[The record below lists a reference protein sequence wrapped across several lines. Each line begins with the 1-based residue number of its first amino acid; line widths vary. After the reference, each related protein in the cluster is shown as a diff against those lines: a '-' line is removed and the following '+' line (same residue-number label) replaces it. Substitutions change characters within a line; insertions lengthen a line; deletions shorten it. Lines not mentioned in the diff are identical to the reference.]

1 MLIDRKKTCV
11 LIGAHPQNSNDSA
24 LLSLTIEGIKR
35 QGYKIC
41 LVSHSPVN
49 IDIQKSVNYY
59 VYSDENEILTL
70 PLYSNSVIFSNYT
83 NYHYQSNLG
92 NKLGTTHYASLIN
105 LKNGL
110 NLLKEKG
117 FSHFIYHNYDYFLN
131 QKDHTVLETQLKD
144 LTNLDYWFMNDGY
157 DRNSL
162 FPILSIYAGK
172 ITYFLDLI
180 NVANSPETYLK
191 YCGSNYILE
200 FFVKHRIKDCE
211 GIGIIENFRP
221 SDIFTSKWAGIADTK
236 GLHLPDYDVVN
247 AYVDLVRDYDNE
259 NHIYGILPLCNSSH
273 NVVVNLYKN
282 DVKILSNTLKLGS
295 MYWWWYKTN
304 DNDKWKIEC
313 LLSERIISSVERS
326 SIEILSNKPSFL
338 KFKNN
343 NNITI

>member
-1 MLIDRKKTCV
+1 MSIDKEKTCV

-59 VYSDENEILTL
+59 VFSDENEILTL
-70 PLYSNSVIFSNYT
+70 PSYSDSVIFSSYPNY
-83 NYHYQSNLG
+83 YYQSNLG

-110 NLLKEKG
+110 SLLKEKG
-117 FSHFIYHNYDYFLN
+117 FTHFIYHNYDYFIN
-131 QKDHTVLETQLKD
+131 QKDHTVLETHLKD
-144 LTNLDYWFMNDGY
+144 LTNLDYWFMNDAH
-157 DRNSL
+157 DRNGL
-162 FPILSIYAGK
+162 FPVLSIFAGK
-172 ITYFLDLI
+172 ITYFIDLFS
-180 NVANSPETYLK
+180 VANSPENYLK

-200 FFVKHRIKDCE
+200 FFVRQRIKDC
-211 GIGIIENFRP
+211 GGFGIIEKFRA

-259 NHIYGILPLCNSSH
+259 NHIYGILPLCHSSH
-273 NVVVNLYKN
+273 NVVINLYKN

-295 MYWWWYKTN
+295 MYWWWYKTT

-313 LLSERIISSVERS
+313 FLSERLISSIEKS
-326 SIEILSNKPSFL
+326 STEILSNKPSFL
-338 KFKNN
+338 RFKK
-343 NNITI
+343 IE